1 MHIAFLDANT
11 DRSPLAARN
20 PSEAEKFRAL
30 LHPFAPDWVLA
41 DFRATEGAFPE
52 TLEGFDGIMVSGSP
66 ASVNDDGAWIARLL
80 DLIRQAASRDLPVF
94 GACFGHQAVAQA
106 LGGTVGRNPQGWVLG
121 RVQVSTL
128 APAPWMQDAPAEL
141 GLHAAHNEQVLIP
154 PPGARTL
161 GGTLA
166 TPHGHLALGRHIFS
180 TQYHPE
186 ITPDFMDQLIE
197 ALEGHIAPE
206 AMACARASLRD
217 SLGSEVMARWIVTF
231 FQQARA

>member
-30 LHPFAPDWVLA
+30 LQPHAPELVLH
-41 DFRATEGAFPE
+41 DFRATEDAFPE
-52 TLEGFDGIMVSGSP
+52 GLAGFDGIMVSGSP

-80 DLIRQAASRDLPVF
+80 DLIRAAVAQELPVF

-121 RVQVSTL
+121 RVQVPTL
-128 APAPWMQDAPAEL
+128 ARAPWMPGAPASD
-141 GLHAAHNEQVLIP
+141 GLHAAHNEQVLVH
-154 PPGARTL
+154 PPGARIL
-161 GGTLA
+161 GGTVA
-166 TPHGHLALGRHIFS
+166 TPHGHLALGSKVFS

-186 ITPDFMDQLIE
+186 ITSAFMDELIE
-197 ALEGHIAPE
+197 ALDGEIAPE
-206 AMACARASLRD
+206 AISRARTSRAEPLESGLMAEWIAR
-217 SLGSEVMARWIVTF
+217 F
-231 FQQARA
+231 FAQARA

>member
-30 LHPFAPDWVLA
+30 LQPHAPELVLH

-52 TLEGFDGIMVSGSP
+52 GLAGFDGIMVSGSP

-80 DLIRQAASRDLPVF
+80 NLIREAVAAELPVF

-121 RVQVSTL
+121 RVQVPTL
-128 APAPWMQDAPAEL
+128 ARAPWMPGAPVSV
-141 GLHAAHNEQVLIP
+141 GLHAAHNEQVLVP

-161 GGTLA
+161 GGTEA
-166 TPHGHLALGRHIFS
+166 TPHGHLALGLRVFS

-186 ITPDFMDQLIE
+186 ITSAFMDELIE
-197 ALEGHIAPE
+197 ALEDEIAPE
-206 AMACARASLRD
+206 AIARARTSRAEPLD
-217 SLGSEVMARWIVTF
+217 SGLMAEWIAHF
-231 FQQARA
+231 FAQARG